1 VSDPSPAMSGLLLLP
16 RLAGALGVS
25 LVLCT
30 ASVALAAAAT
40 AQPSQVSPYFHTR
53 ELDVRPG
60 ILTRVEPAYP
70 EAALRLGLSGK
81 VVVRLYINEQGG
93 VDRVET
99 VRANPPGYFEQSA
112 ARAFRTA
119 RFTPGRKGKQA
130 VRTQMVIEVSFE
142 APAAAAGAPR

>member
-1 VSDPSPAMSGLLLLP
+1 MPNPSPAMPGLLLPP

-25 LVLCT
+25 LILCS
-30 ASVALAAAAT
+30 ASAAVAAAA
-40 AQPSQVSPYFHTR
+40 APDSVQVSSYYHTR

-70 EAALRLGLSGK
+70 EAALRRGLSGK
-81 VVVRLYINEQGG
+81 VVIRLYINEQGG

-99 VRANPPGYFEQSA
+99 VRANPAGFFEQSA

-142 APAAAAGAPR
+142 APAAAGAPR

>member
-1 VSDPSPAMSGLLLLP
+1 MPGLLLLP

-25 LVLCT
+25 LILCSAT
-30 ASVALAAAAT
+30 VAVAAAAP
-40 AQPSQVSPYFHTR
+40 AEPAQVSSYYHTR

-70 EAALRLGLSGK
+70 AAALHSGLSGK
-81 VVVRLYINEQGG
+81 VVIRLYINAQGG

-99 VRANPPGYFEQSA
+99 VRADPPGYFEQAA

-119 RFTPGRKGKQA
+119 RFTPGRKGKRA
-130 VRTQMVIEVSFE
+130 VSTQMVIEVSFE
-142 APAAAAGAPR
+142 APPAKTVPRGKR

>member
-1 VSDPSPAMSGLLLLP
+1 VPNPSPAMPGLLLLP

-30 ASVALAAAAT
+30 PSVAVAAAAT
-40 AQPSQVSPYFHTR
+40 PQPAQVSSYYPTR

-70 EAALRLGLSGK
+70 EAALRRGVSGK
-81 VVVRLYINEQGG
+81 VVIRLYINEQGG
-93 VDRVET
+93 VDRVES

-112 ARAFRTA
+112 VRAFRTA
-119 RFTPGRKGKQA
+119 RFTPGKKGKLA

-142 APAAAAGAPR
+142 APAAAGAPR